1 MGEMRGPCHQA
12 SPMRTGVKKGVN
24 LNCVMEGKNEKREFR
39 MEELPLQSLQGVE
52 DHGVMR
58 LHKDPGPKVRG

>member
-1 MGEMRGPCHQA
+1 MSPSQPNGDRCQEGSEFELCDGE
-12 SPMRTGVKKGVN
+12 
-24 LNCVMEGKNEKREFR
+24 ENEKREFQ

-52 DHGVMR
+52 DRGVMR